1 MSRTTALDRAAA
13 ALLTAIAGGG
23 AMAVS
28 ATFDELPAPLTSTR
42 QTVRCTVTKSPGES
56 RLLEIKVTSQS
67 PTQPEEVLD
76 EESFAPDPAVPQ
88 AELLCHFDSTH
99 GKHGETVTFRVYA
112 KTPED
117 ADWVLE
123 ATEAR
128 EVVNGFVICV
138 DTDPAPDGCYA
149 LFKEKL
155 EAGNYGELTG
165 LDSDSWT
172 RNDYLGTLEPMQV
185 HLVVCH
191 GNPAG
196 LVPPGGGGTITTND
210 VRAAVPGSEPST
222 KFAMIG
228 ACSASSTE
236 AFLKAYLREGEPNT
250 TNRHTVGF
258 RKAVAYQQGE
268 IFFRV
273 YIGHQTNAGKS
284 AGEAALF
291 AAAST
296 FGDENSPSWRAYG
309 DPAARLRWLYDG
321 APGSKPGIWKVNP

>member
-1 MSRTTALDRAAA
+1 M
-13 ALLTAIAGGG
+13 
-23 AMAVS
+23 
-28 ATFDELPAPLTSTR
+28 
-42 QTVRCTVTKSPGES
+42 TKSPGES

-273 YIGHQTNAGKS
+273 YIGRQVSSGDVAS
-284 AGEAALF
+284 EAATW
-291 AAAST
+291 AAAAA
-296 FGDENSPSWRAYG
+296 FPDYDEKDPPFWALGDSN
-309 DPAARLRWLYDG
+309 ARIKWLFNN
-321 APGSKPGIWKVNP
+321 APGSQLGIWKENP